1 MSLAR
6 SVSWRLAAGS
16 LLWAGLLPLAARL
29 RSVPGGTTA
38 LFTFLI
44 YGIGGVICHQQPE
57 RSFYVGSIPLPV
69 CARCTGIYA
78 GGAVVAMAVLAGCH
92 FPVHPAARVRAWL
105 AAAAVPAVLSLLYEW
120 GTART
125 PSNTIRAATGVLIGA
140 AVAAAV
146 FALLQD
152 GANRDAAP
160 AVKR

>member
-1 MSLAR
+1 MSWFP

-16 LLWAGLLPLAARL
+16 LLWAGVLPLAAWL
-29 RSVPGGTTA
+29 RSVPGATAA

-44 YGIGGVICHQQPE
+44 YGIGSVICHQQPE

-78 GGAVVAMAVLAGCH
+78 GGAVVAMAVLAGCR
-92 FPVHPAARVRAWL
+92 FPLHPAARVRVWL
-105 AAAAVPAVLSLLYEW
+105 GAAAVPAVLSLLYEW